1 MAVKG
6 VRVNAERDL
15 AIHREREEQG
25 TTFAALGRKY
35 GLTRERARQVVGR
48 EGRRAA
54 QQARIDEA
62 RKQREGADHVG

>member
-15 AIHREREEQG
+15 AIHREHKEEG

-35 GLTRERARQVVGR
+35 GVTPERVRQVVAR
-48 EGRRAA
+48 DDRRAA

-62 RKQREGADHVG
+62 RKQKEGASYGG

>member
-15 AIHREREEQG
+15 AIHREHKEEG

-35 GLTRERARQVVGR
+35 GVTPERVRQVVAR
-48 EGRRAA
+48 EDRRL
-54 QQARIDEA
+54 QQRARFNEV
-62 RKQREGADHVG
+62 RRQREGANNDG

>member
-15 AIHREREEQG
+15 AIHRERKEQG

-35 GLTRERARQVVGR
+35 GITCERARQVVGR
-48 EGRRAA
+48 EDRRAA

>member
-15 AIHREREEQG
+15 AIHREHKEEG

-35 GLTRERARQVVGR
+35 GITGARARQVVHR
-48 EGRRAA
+48 ENRRL
-54 QQARIDEA
+54 QQRAYFNEVR
-62 RKQREGADHVG
+62 RQREGASYGG

>member
-15 AIHREREEQG
+15 AIHREHKEQG

-35 GLTRERARQVVGR
+35 GVTPERVRQVVAR
-48 EGRRAA
+48 EDRRAA

-62 RKQREGADHVG
+62 RKQKEGASYGG

>member
-1 MAVKG
+1 MALKG

-15 AIHREREEQG
+15 AIHREHKEQG

-35 GLTRERARQVVGR
+35 GITRERARQVVGR

-62 RKQREGADHVG
+62 RKQKEGTNK

>member
-15 AIHREREEQG
+15 NIWGERKEHG
-25 TTFAALGRKY
+25 TTFEAIGQKH
-35 GLTRERARQVVGR
+35 GITRERARQVVAR

-62 RKQREGADHVG
+62 RRQKEGADQ

>member
-15 AIHREREEQG
+15 AIHREHKEEG

-35 GLTRERARQVVGR
+35 GVTPERVRQVVAR
-48 EGRRAA
+48 EDRRAA

-62 RKQREGADHVG
+62 RKQKEGASYVG